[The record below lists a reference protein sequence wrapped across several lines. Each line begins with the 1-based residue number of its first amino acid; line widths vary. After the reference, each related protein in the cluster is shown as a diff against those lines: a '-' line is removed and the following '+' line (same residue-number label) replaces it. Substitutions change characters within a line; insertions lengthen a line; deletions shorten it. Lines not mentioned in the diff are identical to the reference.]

1 MICCTGP
8 LILIIG
14 STVFWLLSLVVAVEE
29 SLKAASLKKIIY
41 DYKRA
46 IYDYLTMVIIDT
58 VLWATVIFNVC
69 WPCWPPFAF
78 VMLGWFFIV
87 ELMYDP

>member
-1 MICCTGP
+1 VTCCTGP

-29 SLKAASLKKIIY
+29 SLKAASLKEKSIIY
-41 DYKRA
+41 DY
-46 IYDYLTMVIIDT
+46 LMFVIIDT
-58 VLWATVIFNVC
+58 VVWATVIFNVC

>member
-1 MICCTGP
+1 
-8 LILIIG
+8 
-14 STVFWLLSLVVAVEE
+14 
-29 SLKAASLKKIIY
+29 
-41 DYKRA
+41 
-46 IYDYLTMVIIDT
+46 MVIIDT
-58 VLWATVIFNVC
+58 VVWATVIFNVC